1 MQRESISRIDAH
13 ITIDPSTRVTPG
25 SDDGRV
31 LLHVETGR
39 ICAINGM
46 GSRIWTELTAGRS
59 IKEIVDLLVSEYNAP
74 REHIEADVQTFIT
87 NLVSKKYLRTTGTLA

>member
-1 MQRESISRIDAH
+1 MQHEAIRPIDAH
-13 ITIDPSTRVTPG
+13 VTIDPATRVTPS

-46 GSRIWTELTAGRS
+46 GSRIWAELTAGHS
-59 IKEIVDLLVSEYNAP
+59 VPEIVDLLVSEYDAP
-74 REHIEADVQTFIT
+74 REHIETDVQTFIT
-87 NLVSKKYLRTTGTLA
+87 NLVNKKYLRTTGTLA

>member
-1 MQRESISRIDAH
+1 MQHESTLRLAAH
-13 ITIDPSTRVTPG
+13 VTIDPATRVTPA

-46 GSRIWTELTAGRS
+46 GSRIWAELTAGHS
-59 IKEIVDLLVSEYNAP
+59 LQEIVEVLASEYEAP
-74 REHIEADVQTFIT
+74 RDHIEADVQTFIT